1 MRTIMWQ
8 RTAWVPI
15 VVSLLLASACSP
27 SAKPAPASIQQGAA
41 SWPATAAA
49 IAAYH
54 GADRQ
59 QMLEAGAKTEGS
71 VSWYTGLVGGIQDGL
86 MKQFQQ
92 KYPSVKVNVY
102 RADATT
108 IATKVAEETKAH
120 KSGADVVSTAGVSG
134 GRTLKD
140 ANAFIPYFS
149 PVTSQLPKDQIESAS
164 DGLVWWQVPETECA
178 SFGYNTNLLPASAV
192 PKTLQDLLSPAL
204 KGKMA
209 VVGSSTG
216 INFMGDLLTNQGDAF
231 AQQFAKQNVQV
242 QQISGEAMSELI
254 ASGEVIA
261 SPTIFQPHAKQEA
274 AAGAPI
280 QWVPLEP
287 VTCQGG
293 GGPAGSTLAAHPHAA
308 MLFVDFLFGPE
319 ALKLYR
325 DLGYLPSIDETGS
338 RAFKIWDPQQFPT
351 AAEFQQHYG
360 QWQDAFNKLLLQ
372 K

>member
-1 MRTIMWQ
+1 MTWQ
-8 RTAWVPI
+8 RNACVPL
-15 VVSLLLASACSP
+15 VAALVLAAACSP
-27 SAKPAPASIQQGAA
+27 AARPSPAANQAGGP
-41 SWPATAAA
+41 SWPTSPAA
-49 IAAYH
+49 IAAYR
-54 GADRQ
+54 ATDRQ
-59 QMLEAGAKTEGS
+59 QMLETGAKTEGTI
-71 VSWYTGLVGGIQDGL
+71 SWYTGLVGGIQDGL
-86 MKQFQQ
+86 VKQFQQ
-92 KYPSVKVNVY
+92 KYPFVKVNVY

-108 IATKVAEETKAH
+108 ISTRVAEETKAH
-120 KSGADVVSTAGVSG
+120 KSGADVVSTPGVSG

-149 PVTSQLPKDQIESAS
+149 PVTSQLPKDQVESAA
-164 DGLVWWQVPETECA
+164 DGLVWWEVAETECA
-178 SFGYNTNLLPASAV
+178 SFAYNTNLLQASAV
-192 PKTLQDLLSPAL
+192 PKTLQDLLSPML

-216 INFMGDLLTNQGDAF
+216 INFMGDLLTNQGEAF
-231 AQQFAKQNVQV
+231 AQQFAKQNIQV

-254 ASGEVIA
+254 TSGEVIA
-261 SPTIFQPHAKQEA
+261 SPTVFQPHAKQEA

-280 QWVPLEP
+280 QWVPLDP

-293 GGPAGSTLAAHPHAA
+293 GGPAVSTLSSHPHAA

-325 DLGYLPSIDETGS
+325 DLGYLPSVDETNS
-338 RAFKIWDPQQFPT
+338 RAFKTWDPQNFPT
-351 AAEFQQHYG
+351 ATEFQQHYT